1 MPVTVAGSANF
12 TARILPYPSK
22 RDSLTGEKRKMAPEM
37 NGKKFL
43 LQGNEAMVEGAIAAG
58 CRFFAGYPITPAS
71 EISERMSYRLPQVDG
86 TFIQM
91 EDEIS
96 SLGAVIGA
104 SLAGVKSMT
113 ATSGPGFSLM
123 QENLGYACM
132 TETPCVIVNV
142 MRGGPST
149 GLPTSPAQGD
159 VMQAR
164 WGTHG
169 DHSII
174 VLSVASVSECFSI
187 IVTAFNLSEKYRV
200 PVVVLS
206 DEVVAHSREALT
218 IPSADS
224 IEIVDRIAPNVPPEW
239 YKPYENNSR
248 GVPTMSSMGDGYR
261 HHVTGL
267 VHDADGFPTDKPDE
281 IEAFTKRQFRKITNG
296 FFEIQITKKL
306 YLEDAEIVV
315 IAYGSVARSARHAIA
330 MARLQG
336 IKAGLIQ
343 LVTLFPFPKNT
354 VVNVMRRCKVVLVP
368 EMNMGQ
374 ISREVKRVNPGSTEV
389 FKYNRIYGQL
399 ITPGEIFTEIQ
410 KI

>member
-1 MPVTVAGSANF
+1 MTS
-12 TARILPYPSK
+12 T
-22 RDSLTGEKRKMAPEM
+22 LTGEQRKMAHEL

-58 CRFFAGYPITPAS
+58 CRFYAGYPITPAS
-71 EISERMSYRLPQVDG
+71 EISERMSYRMPQVDG

-96 SLGAVIGA
+96 SIGAVIGA

-132 TETPCVIVNV
+132 IEAPCVVVNV

-159 VMQAR
+159 VLQAR

-169 DHSII
+169 DHPII

-187 IVTAFNLSEKYRV
+187 VVTGFNLSEKYRV
-200 PVVVLS
+200 PVIILS
-206 DEVVAHSREALT
+206 DEVVAHSRETFT
-218 IPSADS
+218 IPSVDS
-224 IEIVDRIAPNVPPEW
+224 IEVADRISPNVPPEW
-239 YKPYENNSR
+239 YKPYEDNSR
-248 GVPTMSSMGDGYR
+248 GVPPMSIMGDGYR

-267 VHDADGFPTDKPDE
+267 VHDVNGFPAEKPED
-281 IEAFTKRQFRKITNG
+281 IEAFTKRQFKKITNG

-306 YLEDAEIVV
+306 HLEDAEIVV
-315 IAYGSVARSARHAIA
+315 IAYGSVARSARRAIA

-336 IKAGLIQ
+336 IKVGLIQ
-343 LVTLFPFPKNT
+343 LVTLFPFPKKT
-354 VVNVMRRCKVVLVP
+354 VVNAMNQCKAVLVP

-374 ISREVKRVNPGSTEV
+374 ISREVKRVNPGSAEV
-389 FKYNRIYGQL
+389 FKYNRIDGQL
-399 ITPGEIFTEIQ
+399 ITPLEILEEIE

>member
-1 MPVTVAGSANF
+1 MPAPVAGSANF
-12 TARILPYPSK
+12 TAQILPYPFMI
-22 RDSLTGEKRKMAPEM
+22 DTLTGEKRKMVPEL
-37 NGKKFL
+37 NGKKLL

-58 CRFFAGYPITPAS
+58 CRFYAGYPITPAS

-132 TETPCVIVNV
+132 TEVPCVIVNV

-169 DHSII
+169 DHPII

-200 PVVVLS
+200 PVIVLS
-206 DEVVAHSREALT
+206 DEVVAHSRETFT
-218 IPSADS
+218 IPPADS
-224 IEIVDRIAPNVPPEW
+224 IEVVDRIAPNVPPEW
-239 YKPYENNSR
+239 YKPYEDNSR

-267 VHDADGFPTDKPDE
+267 VHDADGFPTDKPED
-281 IEAFTKRQFRKITNG
+281 IEAFTKRQFKKITNG
-296 FFEIQITKKL
+296 FFEIQITKKFN
-306 YLEDAEIVV
+306 LEDAEIVV
-315 IAYGSVARSARHAIA
+315 IAYGSVARSARHAVA
-330 MARLQG
+330 MARAQG

-343 LVTLFPFPKNT
+343 LVTIFPFPKNT
-354 VVNVMRRCKVVLVP
+354 VVNVMRQCKAVLVP

-374 ISREVKRVNPGSTEV
+374 ISREVKRVNPGTTEV
-389 FKYNRIYGQL
+389 FKYNRIDGQL
-399 ITPGEIFTEIQ
+399 ITPQEIFEEIQ